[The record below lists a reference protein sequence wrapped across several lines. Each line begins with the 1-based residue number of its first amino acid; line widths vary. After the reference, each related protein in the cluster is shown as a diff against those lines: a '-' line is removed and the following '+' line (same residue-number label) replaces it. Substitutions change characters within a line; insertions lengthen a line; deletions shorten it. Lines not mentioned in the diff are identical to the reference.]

1 MSRHQLIHVT
11 AAMDDR
17 IKPEIVIAS
26 FSPVGGR
33 SALGFPLALAFAC
46 GWTMASPAACSAWT
60 WPACAGTPSPAG
72 PQQHAGS
79 VHVGGSSVACHRKG
93 QVRKEK
99 KRAPRRASFPE
110 SNRQQRL
117 AIFRGPCMPVPNSL
131 HATAATDQEFYGVWI
146 SAKLF
151 FHFSEHESTDLLNL
165 NYTGYVAS
173 ALHCSCGNSNIS
185 IGMCVPRKVRA
196 GSRMRWSPWGSWTRG
211 FRSLVPCHAAP
222 V

>member
-60 WPACAGTPSPAG
+60 WPACARTPSPAG

-117 AIFRGPCMPVPNSL
+117 AIFRGRKCLCLTPCMLQQQQTKNSMVFGFL
-131 HATAATDQEFYGVWI
+131 L
-146 SAKLF
+146 S
-151 FHFSEHESTDLLNL
+151 FSFTFQSTK
-165 NYTGYVAS
+165 
-173 ALHCSCGNSNIS
+173 ALI
-185 IGMCVPRKVRA
+185 
-196 GSRMRWSPWGSWTRG
+196 SWTWTTPG
-211 FRSLVPCHAAP
+211 M
-222 V
+222 